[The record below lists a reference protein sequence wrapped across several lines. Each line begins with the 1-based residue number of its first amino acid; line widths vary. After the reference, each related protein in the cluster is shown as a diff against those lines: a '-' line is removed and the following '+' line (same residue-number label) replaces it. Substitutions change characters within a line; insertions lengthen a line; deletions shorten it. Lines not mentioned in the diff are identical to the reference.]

1 MSGRIVNRYLLT
13 IALVTLALGYFEP
26 AFWIASTLVGF
37 FPAVTW
43 VVADLKSKNVGSDF
57 LAVFSLIGT
66 LLVGE
71 FFAGSVISLMLA
83 SGRVLENWAE
93 GQAERQLNSLLS
105 RIPRVAHRI
114 SIDGDVEDTSVEE
127 ILLNDQLI
135 VKSGEIVPTDGYLLG
150 LATLDESA
158 LTGEPMPVMRMTT
171 EEISSGVVNAG
182 KPFNYKVSKIAA
194 ESTYSSIIKLV
205 KAAQAR
211 TSPGVQ
217 FAHKWAL
224 AFIPVTFVLAMLA
237 WALTG
242 DATRAVAVF
251 VAATPCPLILAV
263 PIAVVSGLSSAAKHG
278 AVIKGG
284 AVLEALAKAEKV
296 LLDKTGT
303 ITHGGPVVG
312 EIHVS
317 PESTVE
323 QVLQLAASVEQYSQ
337 NIIAK
342 ALVEEAKLRSI
353 SMLNVLDADESY
365 GHHISGV
372 INGKKVV
379 VGQLVQTSPVWMKL
393 EHSLLVA
400 VSVDDELLGVIGLND
415 PIRPESKKLIS
426 QLRKLGVQEI
436 MLVTGDNLQ
445 TAQVIAEQVGI
456 TSIYSHAKPEDKLR
470 ITREAMEDAKG
481 SVIVVGDGIN
491 DAPALAAADVG
502 VAMGARGATAAS
514 EAADVVIVDDSIDR
528 LTTAIAISQRSQ
540 KKAVQSAGIGMALS
554 LGIMLTGSFGITSVS
569 QGALAQELID
579 VVAILWAL
587 TSLRDK

>member
-1 MSGRIVNRYLLT
+1 MSGRVANRYLLI
-13 IALVTLALGYFEP
+13 IALVTMALGFYEST
-26 AFWIASTLVGF
+26 FWIASTLVGLL
-37 FPAVTW
+37 PAVTW

-57 LAVFSLIGT
+57 LAVFSLLGT

-114 SIDGDVEDTSVEE
+114 SISGDVEDISVDE
-127 ILLNDQLI
+127 ILLSDQLI
-135 VKSGEIVPTDGYLLG
+135 VKSGEIVPTDGFLIEP
-150 LATLDESA
+150 ATLDESA
-158 LTGEPMPVMRMTT
+158 LTGEPMPVMRKIN

-182 KPFNYKVSKIAA
+182 KPFNYKVSNIAA
-194 ESTYSSIIKLV
+194 ESTYASIIALV

-224 AFIPVTFVLAMLA
+224 AFIPVTFVLATLA
-237 WALTG
+237 WVLTG

-303 ITHGGPVVG
+303 ITHGGPVVA

-317 PESTVE
+317 PESSVE
-323 QVLQLAASVEQYSQ
+323 QVVQLAASIEQYSQ

-342 ALVEEAKLRSI
+342 ALVEEAKHRSI
-353 SMLNVLDADESY
+353 SMLNVSNPDETH

-372 INGKKVV
+372 VNGKRVV
-379 VGQLVQTSPVWMKL
+379 VGQLTQASPVWMKL
-393 EHSLLVA
+393 DHSLLVA
-400 VSVDDELLGVIGLND
+400 VSVDDELIGVIGLND
-415 PIRPESKKLIS
+415 PIRPESKNLVS
-426 QLRKLGVQEI
+426 QLRKLGVREI
-436 MLVTGDNLQ
+436 LLVTGDNPQ
-445 TAQVIAEQVGI
+445 TAQKIADEVGI

-470 ITREAMEDAKG
+470 IAREAMLDAKG

-491 DAPALAAADVG
+491 DAPALAAAHVG

-528 LTTAIAISQRSQ
+528 LTIAIAISQRSQ

-554 LGIMLTGSFGITSVS
+554 LGVMLTGAFAITSVS

-587 TSLRDK
+587 TTLRDK

>member
-1 MSGRIVNRYLLT
+1 
-13 IALVTLALGYFEP
+13 
-26 AFWIASTLVGF
+26 
-37 FPAVTW
+37 
-43 VVADLKSKNVGSDF
+43 
-57 LAVFSLIGT
+57 
-66 LLVGE
+66 
-71 FFAGSVISLMLA
+71 
-83 SGRVLENWAE
+83 
-93 GQAERQLNSLLS
+93 
-105 RIPRVAHRI
+105 
-114 SIDGDVEDTSVEE
+114 
-127 ILLNDQLI
+127 
-135 VKSGEIVPTDGYLLG
+135 
-150 LATLDESA
+150 
-158 LTGEPMPVMRMTT
+158 
-171 EEISSGVVNAG
+171 
-182 KPFNYKVSKIAA
+182 
-194 ESTYSSIIKLV
+194 
-205 KAAQAR
+205 
-211 TSPGVQ
+211 
-217 FAHKWAL
+217 
-224 AFIPVTFVLAMLA
+224 
-237 WALTG
+237 
-242 DATRAVAVF
+242 
-251 VAATPCPLILAV
+251 
-263 PIAVVSGLSSAAKHG
+263 
-278 AVIKGG
+278 
-284 AVLEALAKAEKV
+284 
-296 LLDKTGT
+296 
-303 ITHGGPVVG
+303 
-312 EIHVS
+312 
-317 PESTVE
+317 
-323 QVLQLAASVEQYSQ
+323 
-337 NIIAK
+337 
-342 ALVEEAKLRSI
+342 
-353 SMLNVLDADESY
+353 
-365 GHHISGV
+365 
-372 INGKKVV
+372 
-379 VGQLVQTSPVWMKL
+379 MKL